1 MVNYTSLIIVLQQY
15 ENQPEALVR
24 TAIWMLLPALF
35 LCAGDARAQ
44 AANADQLEPPSL
56 ERGEELWGK
65 CRACHTLD
73 AKGRNIVG
81 PRLHGV
87 FGRRA
92 GSLPDYRY
100 SEAMKKSAVVWTEQT
115 MDAYL
120 AATQDFMP
128 GNKMYGGLA
137 IAQDRVDLI
146 AWLKQATAP

>member
-1 MVNYTSLIIVLQQY
+1 MRIVICLLI
-15 ENQPEALVR
+15 
-24 TAIWMLLPALF
+24 PALF
-35 LCAGDARAQ
+35 ALSGAVRAQ
-44 AANADQLEPPSL
+44 AANTDQLELPSL

-73 AKGRNIVG
+73 AQGRNLVG

-87 FGRRA
+87 FGRKA
-92 GSLPDYRY
+92 GSVTDYRY
-100 SEAMKKSAVVWTEQT
+100 SEAMKKSNVVWNDAT

-137 IAQDRVDLI
+137 IAQDRIDLI
-146 AWLKQATAP
+146 AWLKQATVK